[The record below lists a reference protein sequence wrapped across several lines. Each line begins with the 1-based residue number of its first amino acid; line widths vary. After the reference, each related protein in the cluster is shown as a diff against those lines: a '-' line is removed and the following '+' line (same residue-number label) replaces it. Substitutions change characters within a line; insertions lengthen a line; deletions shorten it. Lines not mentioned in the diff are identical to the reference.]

1 MLKLNNL
8 QYNNCI
14 FACKIKAMRFKV
26 HFFFFLFLV
35 LFFSCPE
42 DDGDGL
48 VEIPEND
55 RTEQQIIDNDSLL
68 GYFETH
74 YYNSAYLQNNPGFT
88 LDEIIISELPED
100 GNLPDPNQNT
110 MLSDDIITLTTTYFD
125 VEYEYYILKINQGES
140 ETSPNFSDR
149 VRVNYEGSLMDGVIF
164 DSSSTPVDFDLTNT
178 IAGWGRVLPEFNNAT
193 DFVINNDGTV
203 DYTNPG
209 IGVMF
214 LPSGMGYYS
223 AAAGD
228 VPVYSN
234 LIFKFKLFESEEND
248 HDFDNVPSHL
258 EDLNGNLDL
267 TDDNTDDDPYADF
280 VDSDD
285 DNDGTLTIDEDLE
298 PDSDLTEDRDGDG
311 DPENDIGDGDPTND
325 DTDGDGIPNY
335 LDTDNSESRDD

>member
-14 FACKIKAMRFKV
+14 FARKIKVMRFKV
-26 HFFFFLFLV
+26 HFFFFFFLV

-55 RTEQQIIDNDSLL
+55 RTEQQIIDRDSLL

-74 YYNSAYLQNNPGFT
+74 YYNSAYLQDNPDFT
-88 LDEIIISELPED
+88 LDDIIISELPED
-100 GNLPDPNQNT
+100 GELPDPNQNT
-110 MLSDDIITLTTTYFD
+110 MLSDDIIILTTTYFD

-223 AAAGD
+223 SAAGD

-234 LIFKFKLFESEEND
+234 LIFKFKL
-248 HDFDNVPSHL
+248 L
-258 EDLNGNLDL
+258 
-267 TDDNTDDDPYADF
+267 
-280 VDSDD
+280 
-285 DNDGTLTIDEDLE
+285 
-298 PDSDLTEDRDGDG
+298 
-311 DPENDIGDGDPTND
+311 
-325 DTDGDGIPNY
+325 
-335 LDTDNSESRDD
+335 